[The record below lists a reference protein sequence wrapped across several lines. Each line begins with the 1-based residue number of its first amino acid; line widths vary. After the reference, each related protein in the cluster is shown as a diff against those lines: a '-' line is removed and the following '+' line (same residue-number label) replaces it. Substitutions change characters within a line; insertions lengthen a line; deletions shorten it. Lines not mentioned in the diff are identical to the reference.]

1 LQADQIDEAK
11 KEAQRVRQVDPGSAR
26 LIITLAAIG
35 AAEKK
40 SKVSESL
47 LENFLSENPDN
58 ENVLLALAQLRVKHS
73 KQDRAIQT
81 LTQLPVRLRVEPRV
95 VEVMASLYHQQK
107 QNGKAVECLREAVEF
122 WRNHKNAEAS
132 FAAVLRTAS
141 RLAMELKDA
150 LFAAEILQL
159 YLEEVD
165 GTDVEALCGIVQAL
179 ASTDVD
185 RAESFVQR
193 LQLPSLDDFDPEELE
208 KAPIPKIPKILI
220 SSSKKIAVGE
230 DSTAEENSL
239 KRKKKKRKPRYPKG
253 FDPENPGPPPDPERW
268 LPKRERTAYKEK
280 LQKKTTK
287 PSNRGPQGAMPTD
300 DNIVRRQGP
309 STAQIE
315 VAKDTTRRS
324 TKPKKGK

>member
-1 LQADQIDEAK
+1 
-11 KEAQRVRQVDPGSAR
+11 VRQVDPGSAR

-47 LENFLSENPDN
+47 LQNFLSEYPDN
-58 ENVLLALAQLRVKHS
+58 EDVLLALAQLRVKQG
-73 KQDRAIQT
+73 KQDKAIQT
-81 LTQLPVRLRVEPRV
+81 LTQLPVYLRVEPRV
-95 VEVMASLYHQQK
+95 VEAMAALYHQQK
-107 QNGKAVECLREAVEF
+107 QNDKAVECLREAVEF
-122 WRNHKNAEAS
+122 WRKQKDAEAS

-150 LFAAEILQL
+150 SFAAEILQL

-165 GTDVEALCGIVQAL
+165 GTDIEALCGIVQAL

-185 RAESFVQR
+185 RAEEFVQR

-208 KAPIPKIPKILI
+208 KAAIPKVVI
-220 SSSKKIAVGE
+220 STKKIAAGE
-230 DSTAEENSL
+230 DSTTENNL
-239 KRKKKKRKPRYPKG
+239 KKKKKKRKPRYPKG

-280 LQKKTTK
+280 IRKKSK
-287 PSNRGPQGAMPTD
+287 HSNRGPQGAMPTD
-300 DNIVRRQGP
+300 DNMFRKQGP
-309 STAQIE
+309 STAQVE
-315 VAKDTTRRS
+315 AAKDTTRRS
-324 TKPKKGK
+324 TKTKKGKK